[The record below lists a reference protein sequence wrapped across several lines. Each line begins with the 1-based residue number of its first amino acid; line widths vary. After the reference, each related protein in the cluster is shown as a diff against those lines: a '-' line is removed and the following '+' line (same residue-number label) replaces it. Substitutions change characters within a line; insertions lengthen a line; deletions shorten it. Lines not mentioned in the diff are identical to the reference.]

1 VLNVFRLFSQ
11 MGRERLRADSDAA
24 LPLDVI
30 IRRGVFDR
38 PDVSA
43 LASRDAT
50 RLTVLVWH
58 YHDDDVPG
66 PDAAVS
72 VAVSGLPF
80 ASGEATL
87 KHLRIDE
94 EHSNA
99 FSAWKRMGS
108 PQAPTP
114 EQYAKLEAAG
124 TLAALGRPETVRV
137 ENGAVLVKFNL
148 PRQGVSLLVLDW
160 GRGSRR

>member
-1 VLNVFRLFSQ
+1 

-24 LPLDVI
+24 LPLEVI
-30 IRRGVFDR
+30 TRRGVLDR

-87 KHLRIDE
+87 QHFRIDE

-108 PQAPTP
+108 PQDPTP

-124 TLAALGRPETVRV
+124 RLAALGRPETVRV

-148 PRQGVSLLVLDW
+148 PRQGVSLLMLDW
-160 GRGSRR
+160 ARARPSEI